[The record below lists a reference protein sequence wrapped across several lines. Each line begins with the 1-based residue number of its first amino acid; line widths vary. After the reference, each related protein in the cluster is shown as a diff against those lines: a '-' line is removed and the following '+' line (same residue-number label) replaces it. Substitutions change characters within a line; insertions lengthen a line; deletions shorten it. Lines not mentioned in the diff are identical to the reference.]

1 MNDKICDDSL
11 DFEKLRDKICSMS
24 NEEFAEYIETY
35 RGEYDPPYNF
45 NANPTKKQTEA
56 AKKLEEK
63 YLSRIPE
70 HSKLDD
76 YGPLT
81 EHMPEDAT
89 RYDFGAIRKYCNE
102 HGKTLADLTEEEI
115 KKFESK

>member
-1 MNDKICDDSL
+1 MNDYICDDRL
-11 DFEKLRDKICSMS
+11 DFQKLRDEICAMS
-24 NEEFAEYIETY
+24 DEEFAEYIETY

-45 NANPTKKQTEA
+45 NATPTKEQIEA
-56 AKKLEEK
+56 AKKLEEE

-81 EHMPEDAT
+81 EPMPEDAT
-89 RYDFGAIRKYCNE
+89 RYDFGAIRKYCDE
-102 HGKTLADLTEEEI
+102 QGKRLWQLTDEEI
-115 KKFESK
+115 KRFESK